1 MKRSELKIKY
11 VKNKTN
17 ENLRSYKK
25 QRYFCSK
32 FYKKETKKYYEM
44 LDFKNVTDNEEFWE
58 QKQPPEVFC
67 EKRCS

>member
-1 MKRSELKIKY
+1 
-11 VKNKTN
+11 
-17 ENLRSYKK
+17 
-25 QRYFCSK
+25 
-32 FYKKETKKYYEM
+32 M